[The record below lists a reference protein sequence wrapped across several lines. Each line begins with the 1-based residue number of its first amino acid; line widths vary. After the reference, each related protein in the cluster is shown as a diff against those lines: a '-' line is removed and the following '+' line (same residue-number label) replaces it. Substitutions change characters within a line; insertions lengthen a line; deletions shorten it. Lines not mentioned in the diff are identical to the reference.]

1 MAWYDDYSLH
11 TIPRTPRRP
20 WIAILRALKRA
31 RLLMQQA
38 RNSNPSEADEA
49 QRIRDEIAHLRRELD
64 ARRQAHPPAPS
75 SVVRAYH
82 ALLEQHYERLD
93 GLDPAAFDRSINVP

>member
-1 MAWYDDYSLH
+1 
-11 TIPRTPRRP
+11 
-20 WIAILRALKRA
+20 
-31 RLLMQQA
+31 MQQA
-38 RNSNPSEADEA
+38 RNSDSTDAGEA
-49 QRIRDEIAHLRRELD
+49 QRLRDEITHLRRELD

-93 GLDPAAFDRSINVP
+93 RLNPAGSDRSINAP